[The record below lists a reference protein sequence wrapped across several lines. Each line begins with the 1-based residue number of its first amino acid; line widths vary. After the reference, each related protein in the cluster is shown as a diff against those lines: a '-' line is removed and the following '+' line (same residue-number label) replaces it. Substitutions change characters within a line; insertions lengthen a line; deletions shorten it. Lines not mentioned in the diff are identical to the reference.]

1 MFNKDRSA
9 VTDPEKGSSQSLSGQ
24 LKGAENCLEA
34 IAKRRLKDGR
44 QFWKRRKEPVNTIS
58 VREGLAEKFKN
69 KEYRD
74 AFVAEQI
81 FSRLPLKI
89 RSIREEQELTQR
101 QLGELADMAQTWVS
115 KLEDPNYGKL
125 TISTLLKLAAAFDV
139 GLHVDFVP
147 FSKVLDG
154 AMRLRSVSFAV
165 PKFADDQGFAY
176 TLSER
181 EPEQACA
188 AGGDNG
194 ETTDMGGYTAE
205 VVEIRQ
211 GRPPQTEICAMS
223 DRSVAA
229 GGM

>member
-1 MFNKDRSA
+1 
-9 VTDPEKGSSQSLSGQ
+9 
-24 LKGAENCLEA
+24 
-34 IAKRRLKDGR
+34 
-44 QFWKRRKEPVNTIS
+44 VNTIS